1 MRVSQ
6 RERKRGGR
14 ENIILL
20 LYHIA
25 IYEQSTTLMLQMLC
39 FGKLPNCLSF
49 DRRGERF
56 LIINNFYKPSEPR
69 HIYLLSTKDI
79 SESLHFT
86 YYIILCRLLNST
98 SAIKTL

>member
-6 RERKRGGR
+6 RERERGER
-14 ENIILL
+14 IILL
-20 LYHIA
+20 LYHIE
-25 IYEQSTTLMLQMLC
+25 IYEKSTTLMLQMLY

-69 HIYLLSTKDI
+69 HIYISYPRKIYQKVCTLLII
-79 SESLHFT
+79 SF
-86 YYIILCRLLNST
+86 YVDF
-98 SAIKTL
+98 

>member
-6 RERKRGGR
+6 RERKR
-14 ENIILL
+14 ESF
-20 LYHIA
+20 YYFTTA
-25 IYEQSTTLMLQMLC
+25 IYEKSTTLMLQMLC

-69 HIYLLSTKDI
+69 YISLIHERYIRKSAPYLLY
-79 SESLHFT
+79 HFM
-86 YYIILCRLLNST
+86 
-98 SAIKTL
+98 

>member
-1 MRVSQ
+1 MRVSE
-6 RERKRGGR
+6 RERER
-14 ENIILL
+14 IILL

-25 IYEQSTTLMLQMLC
+25 VYEKSTTLMLQMLY
-39 FGKLPNCLSF
+39 FGKLPNCLLSF

>member
-6 RERKRGGR
+6 RER

-25 IYEQSTTLMLQMLC
+25 INEKSTTLMLQMLC
-39 FGKLPNCLSF
+39 FGKLQNCLSF

-69 HIYLLSTKDI
+69 FISLIHERYIRKSAPYLLY
-79 SESLHFT
+79 HFM
-86 YYIILCRLLNST
+86 
-98 SAIKTL
+98 

>member
-6 RERKRGGR
+6 RERKR
-14 ENIILL
+14 ESF
-20 LYHIA
+20 YYFTTA
-25 IYEQSTTLMLQMLC
+25 IYEKSTTLMLQMLY

-79 SESLHFT
+79 SESLHLT
-86 YYIILCRLLNST
+86 YYIISCRLLNST

>member
-6 RERKRGGR
+6 REKER
-14 ENIILL
+14 ESFYK
-20 LYHIA
+20 LY
-25 IYEQSTTLMLQMLC
+25 EKSTTLMLQMLC

-49 DRRGERF
+49 DKRGERF
-56 LIINNFYKPSEPR
+56 LIINNFINQVNLV
-69 HIYLLSTKDI
+69 IYLLSTKDI